1 MQQVIILNGPAGVGK
16 TSVGKLL
23 AQKSENS
30 VCISGDA
37 LKDFIVRKTDTV
49 KGRLGY
55 KNGASLIYNFLNAG
69 YELVIFEYV
78 FPSKK
83 QIEYFLEELKVDVP
97 VFLYT
102 LWAPLEVVKEREA
115 RRIERASLGEQ
126 VIKCHEELA
135 SNLNGL
141 GQIIHTDQ
149 LAIED
154 VVENILKLSKKERTA
169 HNNE

>member
-23 AQKSENS
+23 AKESENS

-37 LKDFIVRKTDTV
+37 IKDFIVRKTDTV

-55 KNGASLIYNFLNAG
+55 KNGASLIRNYLDAG
-69 YELVIFEYV
+69 YKLVIFEYV
-78 FPSKK
+78 FPSKQ
-83 QIEYFLEELKVDVP
+83 QIDYFFEELKVDVP

-115 RRIERASLGEQ
+115 SRVERASLGEQ
-126 VIKCHEELA
+126 VTKCHQELA
-135 SNLNGL
+135 TNLNDL
-141 GQIIHTDQ
+141 GHIIHTDQ
-149 LAIED
+149 LTLEE
-154 VVENILKLSKKERTA
+154 VVKTVLNESSQKRTA
-169 HNNE
+169 LNNA

>member
-1 MQQVIILNGPAGVGK
+1 MKQVIILNGPAGVGK

-23 AQKSENS
+23 AQESENS

-37 LKDFIVRKTDTV
+37 FKDFIVRKTGTV

-55 KNGASLIYNFLNAG
+55 KNGASLIRNYLDAG

-83 QIEYFLEELKVDVP
+83 QIDYFFEELKVDVP

-102 LWAPLEVVKEREA
+102 LWAPLEVVKERES
-115 RRIERASLGEQ
+115 RRIERISLGEQ
-126 VIKCHEELA
+126 VTKCHEELA
-135 SNLNGL
+135 SNLNDL
-141 GQIIHTDQ
+141 GEIINTDQ
-149 LAIED
+149 LAPKE

-169 HNNE
+169 LNSN